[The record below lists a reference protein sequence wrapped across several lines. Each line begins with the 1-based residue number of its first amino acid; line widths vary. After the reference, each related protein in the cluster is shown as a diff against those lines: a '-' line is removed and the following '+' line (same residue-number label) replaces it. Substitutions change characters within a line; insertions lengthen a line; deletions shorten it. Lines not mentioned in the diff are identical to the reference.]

1 MKNTI
6 GVRECEKALQLGVM
20 FTPQQ
25 ALNIKLV
32 DQLVES
38 KDLIEQAESQM
49 AQWLKIPSK

>member
-25 ALNIKLV
+25 ALDIKLV
-32 DQLVES
+32 DQLAES
-38 KDLIEQAESQM
+38 KDLIEQAELQM
-49 AQWLKIPSK
+49 IQWLKIPSK

>member
-6 GVRECEKALQLGVM
+6 GARECEKALQLGVM

-25 ALNIKLV
+25 ALDIKLV

-38 KDLIEQAESQM
+38 KDLIEQAELQM
-49 AQWLKIPSK
+49 IQWLKIPSK